1 MEFQPHE
8 YQKYAINFIENHLES
23 ALILDVG
30 LGKTIITLTAINN
43 LLFDSFEAH
52 KVLIVAP
59 IRVCINTW
67 VNEIKKWDHL
77 KDLKFSLSVG
87 DEKTRK
93 RALSERS
100 DIYIINRENV
110 EWLIEKSKV
119 RFDFDTIVLDELS
132 SFKNGKSKRFKA
144 LNKVRPL
151 VKRIIG
157 LTATPSS
164 NGLMDLWAEYKL
176 LDKGKRLGRFISN
189 YRQSFFEPDKR
200 NQEIVFSY
208 KPLPWAKKA
217 IYKLIEDITISM
229 KSIDHLKM
237 PSLII
242 NDYPV
247 VLSEK
252 EFEIYDAIRQN
263 FVLEFED
270 KDITIANAGV
280 LSSKLLQIANGGI
293 YKNDGT
299 FEWIHDKKL
308 DALEDII
315 EASNGKPILVA
326 YWFKS
331 DLERIKNRLKKIKD
345 KTDISFEILDK
356 PESIEKWNKGEISV
370 GLIHPQSAGHGL
382 NLQEGGNVL
391 VWFSLTWSLELY
403 QQTIGRLYRQGQKA
417 SSVVVIR
424 IIGSGTIDEDV
435 IKTLDKKERTQDAL
449 IEAVK
454 AHVKRGNRQ

>member
-1 MEFQPHE
+1 MNEKYIEQQLIKAVKKRNGLALKLYSPSYIGIPDRLVLIAFGHIGFVEVKAPKKMPRPIQLKRHEEEKMEFQPHE
-8 YQKYAINFIENHLES
+8 YQNYAINFIENHLES

-30 LGKTIITLTAINN
+30 LGKTIITLTAIND

-77 KDLKFSLSVG
+77 KELKYSLCIG

-119 RFDFDTIVLDELS
+119 WFDFDTIVLDELS

-237 PSLII
+237 PRLII

-270 KDITIANAGV
+270 KDITIAN
-280 LSSKLLQIANGGI
+280 SNCKWWYLQ
-293 YKNDGT
+293 K
-299 FEWIHDKKL
+299 
-308 DALEDII
+308 
-315 EASNGKPILVA
+315 
-326 YWFKS
+326 
-331 DLERIKNRLKKIKD
+331 
-345 KTDISFEILDK
+345 
-356 PESIEKWNKGEISV
+356 
-370 GLIHPQSAGHGL
+370 
-382 NLQEGGNVL
+382 
-391 VWFSLTWSLELY
+391 
-403 QQTIGRLYRQGQKA
+403 
-417 SSVVVIR
+417 
-424 IIGSGTIDEDV
+424 
-435 IKTLDKKERTQDAL
+435 
-449 IEAVK
+449 
-454 AHVKRGNRQ
+454 